1 MEKTL
6 DPSSSFDEVE
16 DVVSD
21 TVVVDS
27 NRFVVVVVDVDDYY
41 TSVVNVALVD
51 EENRFVAVDDEM
63 D

>member
-6 DPSSSFDEVE
+6 DPSSSLDEVE

-51 EENRFVAVDDEM
+51 EENKFVAVDDEM